1 MLDAFSKAVTSADSA
16 GNFVGGADL
25 DALKAFV
32 ADGNKRLDAVNF
44 IASNASCIVTDAV
57 AGIVCESPGLTAPGG
72 GVYTNRKMAA
82 CLRDGEIVLRYVTY
96 AVLTGDASVLQD
108 RCLNG
113 LKETYAALGVPV
125 GNTSRAV
132 AIMKAAAVALD
143 KSSSFGRVLV
153 FLRNDARSEV
163 PEGGF
168 RTEKDRLKLLF
179 LPPCFT
185 PTSWRLRVEPC

>member
-132 AIMKAAAVALD
+132 AIMKAAAVAFVNNTASQRKVGVTEGDCAAL
-143 KSSSFGRVLV
+143 
-153 FLRNDARSEV
+153 ASEV
-163 PEGGF
+163 ASYF
-168 RTEKDRLKLLF
+168 DAV
-179 LPPCFT
+179 
-185 PTSWRLRVEPC
+185 TSAIS